1 MLFPGTRTLFR
12 RMLLAAL
19 CALLAVP
26 AVCGRA
32 RAFTSLSEPEYQALL
47 KPWYGDLD
55 GMVQRRFIR
64 VLVAHSRTNYFL
76 DGARQKGATFEGMEF
91 FKDWLNKEL
100 GPGRHV
106 EMIYIPMRRDEL
118 FTAMAAGRGDILAA
132 SLTVT
137 PEREALVDFTEP
149 WQENA
154 SEFLVTGPAAPPLQ
168 SLDDLAGQEVW
179 VRRSSSYFES
189 LTGLN
194 QQLKAKG
201 LKPVRIREADENLEG
216 EDILEMVSAGIM
228 PMTVLDDYRAAVW
241 VKVLPGLRVHADMPV
256 AQGRHMAP
264 AVRKNCPR
272 LKELLSRCV
281 LAQRQGATPARLSK
295 TYFRTTDYLRNPTA
309 SEDMRRFNQAV
320 GFFQRYGD
328 QYDLD
333 YLLIAAQGYQ
343 ESHLDQAARS
353 PRGAVGVMQLLPS
366 TAAGA
371 PVNIPDITKID
382 RNIEAGVK
390 YHRHLIDTWFN
401 DPVIPAQ
408 DRMLLAFAAYNAGPG
423 NVLKMR
429 NLAKDMGFDPNRW
442 FANVEVAAGRVTG
455 QETVRYVSNIFKYYV
470 AYKLVMERKA
480 EIEEAKAKAEAGK

>member
-1 MLFPGTRTLFR
+1 MAFPYTMDRLR
-12 RMLLAAL
+12 RI
-19 CALLAVP
+19 LLAVLC
-26 AVCGRA
+26 AVLAVPLLGGGA
-32 RAFTSLSEPEYQALL
+32 RAFTPGDPKFQTLL

-76 DGARQKGATFEGMEF
+76 DGARQKGATFEGMEV
-91 FKDWLNKEL
+91 FKEWLNKQL
-100 GPGRHV
+100 GPGKRV

-118 FTAMAAGRGDILAA
+118 FKAMAEGRGDILAA

-154 SEFLVTGPAAPPLQ
+154 SEFLVTGPAAPTLR
-168 SLDDLAGQEVW
+168 SLDDLSGQEVW

-189 LTGLN
+189 LTEIN
-194 QQLKAKG
+194 KQLAAKG

-241 VKVLPGLRVHADMPV
+241 AKVLPGLRVREDIPV
-256 AQGRHMAP
+256 AQGRHLAP
-264 AVRKNCPR
+264 AVRKNCPQ
-272 LKELLSRCV
+272 LKALLDRCV
-281 LAQRQGATPARLSK
+281 LAQRQGATPAHLSK
-295 TYFRTTDYLRNPTA
+295 TYFHSTEYLRDPTA
-309 SEDMRRFNQAV
+309 SEDMQRFNQAV
-320 GFFQRYGD
+320 GLFQRYGD
-328 QYDLD
+328 KYDLD

-366 TAAGA
+366 TAASA
-371 PVNIPDITKID
+371 PVNIPDITKLD

-390 YHRHLIDTWFN
+390 YHRHLIDTFFN
-401 DPVIPAQ
+401 DPTVLPQ
-408 DRMLLAFAAYNAGPG
+408 DRMLMAFAAYNAGPG
-423 NVLKMR
+423 NVNKMR
-429 NLAKDMGFDPNRW
+429 RLAKDMGFDPNRW

-480 EIEEAKAKAEAGK
+480 EIDEAKAKK

>member
-1 MLFPGTRTLFR
+1 MAISRRAFLAGLCAALAIPTLHPVA
-12 RMLLAAL
+12 LAATPL
-19 CALLAVP
+19 
-26 AVCGRA
+26 G
-32 RAFTSLSEPEYQALL
+32 EPRFQALL
-47 KPWYGDLD
+47 RPWTGDLD

-76 DGARQKGATFEGMEF
+76 DGARQKGATFEGMEV
-91 FKDWLNKEL
+91 FKDWLNTQL

-118 FTAMAAGRGDILAA
+118 FTAMAEGRGDILAA

-179 VRRSSSYFES
+179 VRRSSSYYES

-194 QQLKAKG
+194 RRLAAKG

-228 PMTVLDDYRAAVW
+228 PMTVLDDYRAAIW
-241 VKVLPGLRVHADMPV
+241 ATILPGLRVRTDMPV

-264 AVRKNCPR
+264 AVRKNCPQ

-281 LAQRQGATPARLSK
+281 VAQRQGATRARLSK
-295 TYFRTTDYLRNPTA
+295 TYFRATDYLRNPTA
-309 SEDMRRFNQAV
+309 SEDLRRFNQAV
-320 GFFQRYGD
+320 GLFQRYGD
-328 QYDLD
+328 KYGLD
-333 YLLIAAQGYQ
+333 YLLVAAQGYQ
-343 ESHLDQAARS
+343 ESHLDQSARS

-366 TAAGA
+366 TAASA
-371 PVNIPDITKID
+371 PVSIPDITKLD

-390 YHRHLIDTWFN
+390 YHRHLIDTWFD
-401 DPVIPAQ
+401 DPAIPPQ
-408 DRMLLAFAAYNAGPG
+408 DRILLAFAAYNAGPG
-423 NVLKMR
+423 NVIKMR
-429 NLAKDMGFDPNRW
+429 KLAKDMGFDPNRW
-442 FANVEVAAGRVTG
+442 FANVEVAAGRITG

-470 AYKLVMERKA
+470 AYKLVMDRRA
-480 EIEEAKAKAEAGK
+480 EIEEAKAKAEEAKGKK

>member
-281 LAQRQGATPARLSK
+281 LAQRQGATPARLGK

>member
-1 MLFPGTRTLFR
+1 MLFR
-12 RMLLAAL
+12 
-19 CALLAVP
+19 
-26 AVCGRA
+26 
-32 RAFTSLSEPEYQALL
+32 S
-47 KPWYGDLD
+47 
-55 GMVQRRFIR
+55 
-64 VLVAHSRTNYFL
+64 
-76 DGARQKGATFEGMEF
+76 
-91 FKDWLNKEL
+91 
-100 GPGRHV
+100 
-106 EMIYIPMRRDEL
+106 
-118 FTAMAAGRGDILAA
+118 ILAA

-154 SEFLVTGPAAPPLQ
+154 SEFLVTGPAAPEMQ
-168 SLDDLAGQEVW
+168 SLDGLAGQEVW

-189 LTGLN
+189 LTSLN
-194 QQLKAKG
+194 ERFQAKG
-201 LKPVRIREADENLEG
+201 LKPARSREADENLEG

-241 VKVLPGLRVHADMPV
+241 AKVLPGLRVRADMPV

-264 AVRKNCPR
+264 AVRKNCPQ

-281 LAQRQGATPARLSK
+281 VAQRHGATPARLSK
-295 TYFRTTDYLRNPTA
+295 AYFRTTDYLRNPTA

-390 YHRHLIDTWFN
+390 YHRHLSDTWFN

-429 NLAKDMGFDPNRW
+429 KLAKDMGFDPNRW

-480 EIEEAKAKAEAGK
+480 EIEEAKAKAEAGEAKAKK

>member
-64 VLVAHSRTNYFL
+64 VLVTHSRTNYFL

-154 SEFLVTGPAAPPLQ
+154 SEFLVTGPAAPEMK

-429 NLAKDMGFDPNRW
+429 KLAKDMGFDPNRW

>member
-64 VLVAHSRTNYFL
+64 VLVTHSRTNYFL

-154 SEFLVTGPAAPPLQ
+154 SEFLVTGPAAPEMK

-281 LAQRQGATPARLSK
+281 LAQRQGATPARLGK

-429 NLAKDMGFDPNRW
+429 KLAKDMGFDPNRW

>member
-1 MLFPGTRTLFR
+1 
-12 RMLLAAL
+12 
-19 CALLAVP
+19 
-26 AVCGRA
+26 
-32 RAFTSLSEPEYQALL
+32 
-47 KPWYGDLD
+47 
-55 GMVQRRFIR
+55 
-64 VLVAHSRTNYFL
+64 
-76 DGARQKGATFEGMEF
+76 
-91 FKDWLNKEL
+91 
-100 GPGRHV
+100 
-106 EMIYIPMRRDEL
+106 
-118 FTAMAAGRGDILAA
+118 
-132 SLTVT
+132 
-137 PEREALVDFTEP
+137 
-149 WQENA
+149 
-154 SEFLVTGPAAPPLQ
+154 
-168 SLDDLAGQEVW
+168 
-179 VRRSSSYFES
+179 
-189 LTGLN
+189 
-194 QQLKAKG
+194 
-201 LKPVRIREADENLEG
+201 
-216 EDILEMVSAGIM
+216 
-228 PMTVLDDYRAAVW
+228 
-241 VKVLPGLRVHADMPV
+241 
-256 AQGRHMAP
+256 
-264 AVRKNCPR
+264 
-272 LKELLSRCV
+272 
-281 LAQRQGATPARLSK
+281 
-295 TYFRTTDYLRNPTA
+295 PTA

-429 NLAKDMGFDPNRW
+429 KLAKDMGFDPNRW

>member
-154 SEFLVTGPAAPPLQ
+154 SEFLVTGPSAPALK

-281 LAQRQGATPARLSK
+281 LAQRQGATPARLGK
-295 TYFRTTDYLRNPTA
+295 TYFRITDYLRNPTA

-353 PRGAVGVMQLLPS
+353 PRGAVGVMQLLPG

-401 DPVIPAQ
+401 DPAIPAQ

-429 NLAKDMGFDPNRW
+429 KLAKDMGFDPNRW